1 MPSGEKTPVEVDLSP
16 NQIGAVGEAIFATM
30 YEPPDPAPN
39 LVRDFCHSIAPKWVD
54 VDDLTIS
61 SMGDNRR
68 YVVETEKS
76 TLKWKSDALVTAT
89 YHPKGEEHE
98 QLLEEL
104 DVFPVEWQYRF
115 PIEIKTGNRAEMER
129 NQRAVMEN
137 LSSWSEIQPILI
149 RLGIESLPESFT
161 VEEVEFV
168 KPS

>member
-1 MPSGEKTPVEVDLSP
+1 ME
-16 NQIGAVGEAIFATM
+16 
-30 YEPPDPAPN
+30 
-39 LVRDFCHSIAPKWVD
+39 
-54 VDDLTIS
+54 
-61 SMGDNRR
+61 DNRR
-68 YVVETEKS
+68 YVVETEES
-76 TLKWKSDALVTAT
+76 TLKWTSDAMVTAR

-104 DVFPVEWQYRF
+104 DVFPVEWQYSF
-115 PIEIKTGNRAEMER
+115 PIEIKTGTRAEMER
-129 NQRAVMEN
+129 NQRAVMEK

>member
-1 MPSGEKTPVEVDLSP
+1 
-16 NQIGAVGEAIFATM
+16 
-30 YEPPDPAPN
+30 
-39 LVRDFCHSIAPKWVD
+39 
-54 VDDLTIS
+54 
-61 SMGDNRR
+61 MGDNRR